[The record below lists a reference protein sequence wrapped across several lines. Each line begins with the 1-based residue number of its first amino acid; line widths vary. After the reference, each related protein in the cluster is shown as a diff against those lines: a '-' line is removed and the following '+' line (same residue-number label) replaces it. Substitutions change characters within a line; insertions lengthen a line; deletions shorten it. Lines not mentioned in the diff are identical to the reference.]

1 MIKALIFDFD
11 GLILDTEVPEYQSWA
26 ELYQAYGGALPVEK
40 WAECIGSADGF
51 NPYEYLE
58 QLLGWPVDRAA
69 VRTQRRARFAEL
81 MADQTILPGV
91 QDYIT
96 TAKQL
101 GLKLGVAS
109 SSPREWVVGH
119 LSNFGLATH
128 FDAIRC
134 GDEVRATKPDP
145 ALYLAVLQALEIQ
158 AHEAIALEDSPNG
171 ILAAKRAGLF
181 CVAIPNALTRQL
193 SLSRADLQM
202 HSLVD
207 FPLAQ
212 LLQHPGQAHG

>member
-26 ELYQAYGGALPVEK
+26 ELYQTYGSTLPLEK
-40 WAECIGSADGF
+40 WAEYIGSADGF

-58 QLLGWPVDRAA
+58 QQLGRSVDQAA
-69 VRTQRRARFAEL
+69 VRLQRRGRFAEL

-109 SSPREWVVGH
+109 SSPREWVFGH
-119 LSNFGLATH
+119 LSNLGLAAH

-134 GDEVRATKPDP
+134 GDEVPVTKPDP
-145 ALYLAVLQALEIQ
+145 TLYLAVLQALEIQ

-171 ILAAKRAGLF
+171 ILAAKRAGIF
-181 CVAIPNALTRQL
+181 CVAIPNALTQQL
-193 SLSRADLQM
+193 SLSLADVQMNSLADL
-202 HSLVD
+202 
-207 FPLAQ
+207 PLAQ
-212 LLQHPGQAHG
+212 ILKRAGNTDR